1 MKQVR
6 PIIYSLVTPF
16 NPEWAFRNFATEHK
30 KGVIS
35 TVSFVFGLLTI
46 LIGNIIVLNRGIHYE
61 LLDKL
66 LIILVFFVGII
77 LKNLF
82 VSYLLFLLLNRIKIS
97 KIKWIETFAIV
108 SFALIPLSLGTIWT
122 LLDAR
127 TASIGQFIGIIWNA
141 AIIIIGLKVI
151 NKISFWKGTLLVIGI
166 LTVLKLVEITL
177 IGIKI

>member
-6 PIIYSLVTPF
+6 PIIYSLITPF
-16 NPEWAFRNFATEHK
+16 NPIWAFKNFATEHK
-30 KGVIS
+30 KAVIS
-35 TVSFVFGLLTI
+35 ISSFVFGLLII
-46 LIGNIIVLNRGIHYE
+46 LIGNIILLNKGVQYE
-61 LLDKL
+61 LFDKL
-66 LIILVFFVGII
+66 LIILIFFVGVT

-82 VSYLLFLLLNRIKIS
+82 ICYLLFLLLNRIKIS

-108 SFALIPLSLGTIWT
+108 SFALIPLSFGTIWT

-127 TASIGQFIGIIWNA
+127 TASIGQFIGVIWNA
-141 AIIIIGLKVI
+141 VIIIIGLKVI

-166 LTVLKLVEITL
+166 LTVLKLIEITL

>member
-6 PIIYSLVTPF
+6 SIIYSLTTPF
-16 NPEWAFRNFATEHK
+16 NPIWAFKNFATEHEK
-30 KGVIS
+30 AVIS
-35 TVSFVFGLLTI
+35 ISSFVFGLLII
-46 LIGNIIVLNRGIHYE
+46 LIGNIILLNKGVQYE
-61 LLDKL
+61 LFDKL
-66 LIILVFFVGII
+66 LIILIFFVGVI

-82 VSYLLFLLLNRIKIS
+82 ICYLLFLLLNRIKIS

-141 AIIIIGLKVI
+141 VIIIIGLKVI
-151 NKISFWKGTLLVIGI
+151 NKISFWKGALFVMGI
-166 LTVLKLVEITL
+166 LAALKFVEITL